1 MVHPNKG
8 RDSLPCHIQPG
19 LVGLCSMSSFM
30 APGSSFL
37 GQPLKHCQS
46 PGRGKR
52 HTDSHELALKASTQK
67 ICASL
72 VFTFCWL
79 NGVIWPSPLSIRVS
93 FRRDGKY
100 CERGRYT
107 LPSLAPQYCL
117 QTLLFLLHTRIS
129 FKNSACHGHT
139 LRITCRPSFLLAHH
153 SRPLYQILW
162 SVPELLNL
170 SLFSVSQKLH
180 SSKPPSSLA

>member
-93 FRRDGKY
+93 FRRDGKN

-107 LPSLAPQYCL
+107 LPWHPNTVSRHYYSFSILV
-117 QTLLFLLHTRIS
+117 FLLEI
-129 FKNSACHGHT
+129 
-139 LRITCRPSFLLAHH
+139 LLAMDT
-153 SRPLYQILW
+153 PL
-162 SVPELLNL
+162 E
-170 SLFSVSQKLH
+170 
-180 SSKPPSSLA
+180 